1 MNDETTNKL
10 VRALTHEIQ
19 NLAAVPEI
27 LDRMKRVEIRT
38 TNMMRSLGLLP
49 IVEPPSAG
57 EPVAVYEKGTV
68 YVTNPHITL
77 AEISRVAVL
86 GVGSKGGTVE
96 IVVLNHKWGEITIH
110 GMQKEG

>member
-1 MNDETTNKL
+1 MNDETNKL
-10 VRALTHEIQ
+10 VRALTAEIQ
-19 NLAAVPEI
+19 NLAAIPEL

-38 TNMMRSLGLLP
+38 TNMMRSVGLLP

-57 EPVAVYEKGTV
+57 DPKALYEKGTV
-68 YVTNPHITL
+68 YVTNPNITL

-86 GVGSKGGTVE
+86 GVGAKGGTVK

-110 GMQKEG
+110 GQKDG

>member
-1 MNDETTNKL
+1 MNDEHNKL
-10 VRALTHEIQ
+10 VRALTTEIH

-38 TNMMRSLGLLP
+38 TNMMRALGLLP

-57 EPVAVYEKGTV
+57 EPAAVYQKGIV
-68 YVTNPHITL
+68 YVSNPNISL

-86 GVGSKGGTVE
+86 GVGAKGGTVE

-110 GMQKEG
+110 GQKD

>member
-1 MNDETTNKL
+1 MSNEYDNL
-10 VRALTHEIQ
+10 VRSLSEEVQ

-38 TNMMRSLGLLP
+38 TNMMRALGLLP

-57 EPVAVYEKGTV
+57 DPVAVYQKGKV
-68 YVTNPHITL
+68 YVNSPNVSL
-77 AEISRVAVL
+77 AEVGRVAVL

-96 IVVLNHKWGEITIH
+96 IVMLNHKWGAITIQ
-110 GMQKEG
+110 GTEGLTP